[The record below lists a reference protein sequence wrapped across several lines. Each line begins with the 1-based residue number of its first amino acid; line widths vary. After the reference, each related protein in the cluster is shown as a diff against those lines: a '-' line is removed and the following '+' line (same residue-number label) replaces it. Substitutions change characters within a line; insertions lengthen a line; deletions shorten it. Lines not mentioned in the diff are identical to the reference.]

1 MKTLA
6 LIAALLTAAPAL
18 AEPARVISLG
28 GAVSEI
34 VVALDAE
41 TLLVAR
47 DSTSQYPESLT
58 KLPDVGYVRALSPE
72 GVLALDPDL
81 VLAEATA
88 GPPEAVDLLKASGI
102 DYIALPEDPSPD
114 GVLEKIAVVGKALG
128 RETAAQ
134 VLSQEFSAKMAAV
147 EAQASRVA
155 TPKRVL
161 FVLALQG
168 GRVMAGG
175 EGSSAESIIK
185 LAGGVNAGTGFSGY
199 KQVTDEAVLAAAP
212 DVILIMD
219 REGDLSITKTDVQT
233 HPALS
238 QTPAAQTG
246 AIVAMDGMLLLGF
259 GPRTPLAAQALHDAL
274 YPQNEG

>member
-1 MKTLA
+1 MKTLT

-18 AEPARVISLG
+18 AEPSRVISLG

-41 TLLVAR
+41 ALLVAR
-47 DSTSQYPESLT
+47 DTTSQYPESLT

-81 VLAEATA
+81 ILAEATA

-102 DYIALPEDPSPD
+102 DYVALPEDPSPN

-134 VLSQEFSAKMAAV
+134 ALSQKFSAQMAAV

-175 EGSSAESIIK
+175 EGSSAEAIIK
-185 LAGGVNAGTGFSGY
+185 LAGGINAGTGFSGY
-199 KQVTDEAVLAAAP
+199 KQITDEAVLAAAP
-212 DVILIMD
+212 DVILMMD
-219 REGDLSITKTDVQT
+219 REGELSITKTDVQT

-238 QTPAAQTG
+238 QTPAAQNE
-246 AIVAMDGMLLLGF
+246 AIIAMDGMLLLGF
-259 GPRTPLAAQALHDAL
+259 GPRTPLAAQTLHDAL
-274 YPQNEG
+274 YPQAEG